1 MTFFYN
7 WHIVYIQM
15 EWTESS
21 ANCRLWKG
29 LLELVILL
37 QIGLPSTLLAAPA
50 PLVLRCEINQGGETL
65 IGDFA
70 RVTDP
75 YSVEAID
82 INGKFRF
89 KAVVIG
95 DEHHIEH
102 IKIYTYYREQ
112 HQVVLL
118 HEARYMPPF
127 EPNQSSF
134 AALTGVNYL
143 YSPSLEQ
150 ELQYGCTL
158 LEVQPVIQPA
168 VQPAVHP
175 EVHPE
180 VHPGIHPEKVQP

>member
-1 MTFFYN
+1 MT
-7 WHIVYIQM
+7 
-15 EWTESS
+15 
-21 ANCRLWKG
+21 G
-29 LLELVILL
+29 LVILL
-37 QIGLPSTLLAAPA
+37 QTGLPSTLLAA

-89 KAVVIG
+89 KAVLIG

-127 EPNQSSF
+127 EPNQSYF

-143 YSPSLEQ
+143 YSPALEQ

-158 LEVQPVIQPA
+158 LEVQPAAQPA
-168 VQPAVHP
+168 PATQSTVQPAAQPADQPTLHPVVQPAVHP
-175 EVHPE
+175 EVQPE
-180 VHPGIHPEKVQP
+180 VHPRVQP